1 MNYLSCYHSDSVTG
15 KHGVVYQ
22 IHQVAIDA
30 QQSCPDVIETLTI
43 ERYERAVSQKSQVGV

>member
-1 MNYLSCYHSDSVTG
+1 MNYLSRYHSDSVTG